1 MRLIR
6 AKDYSDVSRKAAN
19 IIAAQIQLKPDCVLG
34 LATGSSP
41 VGTYK
46 ELIAKF
52 QSGELDFSQVKT
64 VNLDEYVG
72 LPKEH
77 SQTYYTFMHE
87 NLFEGIEIPEENV
100 HLPLGNGDLEQ
111 NCADYEKAME
121 DYVVDIQL
129 LGIGSNGHIGFKEPG
144 TSFDS
149 LTHVVELKES
159 TRKDNARFFDP
170 LGEEVPTHACTMGIA
185 TIMKSR
191 KVLIVANGANK
202 ADAARMLLMSD
213 AITTACPATLMKLHQ
228 DATVIMTEELANL
241 IGYKAE

>member
-1 MRLIR
+1 MKVIICENYEEL
-6 AKDYSDVSRKAAN
+6 SQKAFEVM
-19 IIAAQIQLKPDCVLG
+19 KEVVTSKERPVLG

-41 VGTYK
+41 IGLYKCMIEDHKTNGTDYTNVTT
-46 ELIAKF
+46 F
-52 QSGELDFSQVKT
+52 
-64 VNLDEYVG
+64 NLDEYVG
-72 LPKEH
+72 LERDH

-111 NCADYEKAME
+111 NCRDYEKAME

-129 LGIGSNGHIGFKEPG
+129 LGIGSNGHIGFNEPG

-191 KVLIVANGANK
+191 KVLVVANGANK
-202 ADAARMLLMSD
+202 ADAVYNMVKGEVTED
-213 AITTACPATLMKLHQ
+213 CPASVLQRHNDVVVIVDKAAGAKL
-228 DATVIMTEELANL
+228 
-241 IGYKAE
+241 

>member
-1 MRLIR
+1 MKIIICENYDEL
-6 AKDYSDVSRKAAN
+6 SEKAFEVM
-19 IIAAQIQLKPDCVLG
+19 KEVVTSKERPVLG

-41 VGTYK
+41 IGLYK
-46 ELIAKF
+46 CMIKDHVENHTDYSKVTTF
-52 QSGELDFSQVKT
+52 
-64 VNLDEYVG
+64 NLDEYVG
-72 LPKEH
+72 LPREH

-100 HLPLGNGDLEQ
+100 HLPLGNGDLEK

-121 DYVVDIQL
+121 DYTVDIQL
-129 LGIGSNGHIGFKEPG
+129 LGIGSNGHIGFNEPG

-185 TIMKSR
+185 TIMKSK
-191 KVLIVANGANK
+191 KVLVVANGANK
-202 ADAARMLLMSD
+202 ADAVYNMVKGPVSED
-213 AITTACPATLMKLHQ
+213 CPASVLQNHPDVVLIVDRAAGKKL
-228 DATVIMTEELANL
+228 
-241 IGYKAE
+241 

>member
-1 MRLIR
+1 MKVIICENYDEL
-6 AKDYSDVSRKAAN
+6 SQKAFEVMKEVVTSKEN
-19 IIAAQIQLKPDCVLG
+19 PVLG

-41 VGTYK
+41 IGLYKCMIKDHQENGTDYSK
-46 ELIAKF
+46 VTTF
-52 QSGELDFSQVKT
+52 
-64 VNLDEYVG
+64 NLDEYVG
-72 LPKEH
+72 LERNH

-100 HLPLGNGDLEQ
+100 HLPLGNGNLEQ

-129 LGIGSNGHIGFKEPG
+129 LGIGSNGHIGFNEPG

-170 LGEEVPTHACTMGIA
+170 LGEKVPTHACTMGIA

-202 ADAARMLLMSD
+202 ADAVYAMVKGEVTED
-213 AITTACPATLMKLHQ
+213 CPASVLQRHNDVVVIVDKAAASKL
-228 DATVIMTEELANL
+228 
-241 IGYKAE
+241 